1 MVNFVRDL
9 NKNEVINEM
18 HFISILFMSS
28 RYLSVSLAWHHRY
41 SLTYTDIA
49 QYLKLI
55 VAEPTIQTGESE
67 AVAILRFI
75 TFSLMLLIHKL
86 A

>member
-9 NKNEVINEM
+9 NKNDVINEM
-18 HFISILFMSS
+18 HFIFILFMSS

-55 VAEPTIQTGESE
+55 VAEPTIQTGEWGSGYF
-67 AVAILRFI
+67 AVHYVLSHA
-75 TFSLMLLIHKL
+75 TYT
-86 A
+86 